1 VLKEEDK
8 IMKCKNSLNDSTP
21 VNIPIS
27 FQISSFVA
35 LKLKYAI
42 VYTLFKK
49 KVYCQ
54 NIFY

>member
-1 VLKEEDK
+1 VLKKEDK